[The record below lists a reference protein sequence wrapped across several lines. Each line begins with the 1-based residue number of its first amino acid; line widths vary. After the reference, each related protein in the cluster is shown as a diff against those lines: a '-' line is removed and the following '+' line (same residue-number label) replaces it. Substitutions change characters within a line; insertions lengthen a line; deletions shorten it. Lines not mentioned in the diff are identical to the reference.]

1 MHIGRWL
8 LVKHDGKIVKGLVI
22 KIFQEDLDIKLEDET
37 IIRRKFW
44 EVRSVPDE
52 KEKE

>member
-8 LVKHDGKIVKGLVI
+8 LVKHEGKLIKGIVV

-44 EVRSVPDE
+44 EVRNVPDE